1 MSAEGEGK
9 QDMAKLQEQLRQIIM
24 LPSDSVHSLICIQH
38 GDLFSWGGLPDHLK
52 LHHTDLWAN
61 LIDSF
66 EHMSRQGYPI
76 GEILINYNLP
86 FHRKQI
92 SRALQERRKK
102 L

>member
-1 MSAEGEGK
+1 MSTEGEGK
-9 QDMAKLQEQLRQIIM
+9 QDMAKLQERLRQIIVI
-24 LPSDSVHSLICIQH
+24 PVQPAHSLRCIQC
-38 GDLFSWGGLPDHLK
+38 DDVFSWEGLPDHLK
-52 LHHTDLWAN
+52 LHHPDLWAN
-61 LIDSF
+61 LMKSF